1 MVVQANSFLLSLLL
15 LLRHGLSVRARKVCR
30 LFQRKTQNRT
40 QKRNVGSLISLF
52 LSSLLFL
59 LARQNP
65 RHKHTQGKG
74 HPLSFTLALVSGLS
88 SGARL
93 SRSLSPALS
102 LSPAFSLFLSFSLS
116 LFLSLSL
123 LLHIFFIPRA
133 SQRERERKRE
143 REREREKGEDGIDF
157 SSSSSSFMCCFLH

>member
-1 MVVQANSFLLSLLL
+1 MVQANSFLLSLLL

-102 LSPAFSLFLSFSLS
+102 LSPAFSLSLF

>member
-1 MVVQANSFLLSLLL
+1 MVQANSFLFSLLL
-15 LLRHGLSVRARKVCR
+15 LLRHGLSARARKVCR

-102 LSPAFSLFLSFSLS
+102 LSPAFSLSLS

-143 REREREKGEDGIDF
+143 RERERKRERRGWN
-157 SSSSSSFMCCFLH
+157 